1 MLVDQNCQLMGN
13 TSVFTNYLT
22 KTIRRLNSY
31 MPNEHIDKIEQKM
44 NWFQAV
50 MRPCIQRLI
59 KAVVGPKV
67 FGLERCSGDELEAT
81 KAAVLNTICKRLE
94 QMFTSEVKFLV
105 SSNEPTVVDFV
116 YYNEIIMALFLMKI
130 KGFKRNFPKTERW
143 ITFMNEVSELNECAD
158 RLAEIIDNYEL
169 E

>member
-1 MLVDQNCQLMGN
+1 MGN

-22 KTIRRLNSY
+22 KTIRKLNSY
-31 MPNEHIDKIEQKM
+31 MPNEHAEKIELKM
-44 NWFQAV
+44 NWFQVV

-67 FGLERCSGDELEAT
+67 FGLEHCSGEELEAT

-94 QMFTSEVKFLV
+94 QMFSAEVKFLV
-105 SSNEPTVVDFV
+105 SANEPTVVDFV
-116 YYNEIIMALFLMKI
+116 YYNEMIMALFLMKI
-130 KGFKRNFPKTERW
+130 KGFKRNFPNTERW
-143 ITFMNEVSELNECAD
+143 ITLMNEVGELSESAD
-158 RLAEIIDNYEL
+158 KLAEIIEHHEL